1 MTWSIVK
8 STLSSFKLLLAM
20 VFVNV
25 TERKVE
31 QTVTLS
37 LLYYSH
43 IYIWKQHFQIA
54 CISQLHT
61 FRNLEGKVSA
71 MNKDVNPTY
80 IFRNI
85 VIIFLNFPLLGKF
98 YLGIYVLLENK
109 TAAGK
114 VEGLNTPSD
123 ILSSALNCTLFL
135 FFPQWNTMGTLQS
148 CLSL

>member
-1 MTWSIVK
+1 
-8 STLSSFKLLLAM
+8 M

-71 MNKDVNPTY
+71 MNKYVNPMY
-80 IFRNI
+80 I
-85 VIIFLNFPLLGKF
+85 
-98 YLGIYVLLENK
+98 LE
-109 TAAGK
+109 
-114 VEGLNTPSD
+114 
-123 ILSSALNCTLFL
+123 ILS
-135 FFPQWNTMGTLQS
+135 
-148 CLSL
+148 